1 MKTKS
6 LAEARPKKQQLGTV
20 LKKDFIRNWK
30 LYLLVLPV
38 VLFYILFC
46 YKPMYG
52 ALIAFVDYVPGRSIF
67 ECEWVGLKYFEQFF
81 KSVFFWRLLKNTLTI
96 SITSLVVG
104 FPMPIILALMLN
116 EVKSKAFSKTVQT
129 ISYLPHFISM
139 VVICGMIK
147 EFTAAEGLI
156 TKLVVAFGG
165 EGGALL
171 NNPKMFVPIY
181 VISDIWQQVGW
192 SSIIYIAAIAGVDQS
207 LYEAAQIDG
216 AGRLRQTW
224 NITLPS
230 ILPTIMILL
239 IMRIGALLNVGFEKI
254 ILLYHPAIY
263 DTSDVI
269 STYVYRKGIL
279 EFNFSYSTAVGLF
292 NSVVN
297 LVLVISSNY
306 LSKKMTES
314 SLW

>member
-1 MKTKS
+1 
-6 LAEARPKKQQLGTV
+6 
-20 LKKDFIRNWK
+20 
-30 LYLLVLPV
+30 
-38 VLFYILFC
+38 
-46 YKPMYG
+46 
-52 ALIAFVDYVPGRSIF
+52 
-67 ECEWVGLKYFEQFF
+67 
-81 KSVFFWRLLKNTLTI
+81 
-96 SITSLVVG
+96 
-104 FPMPIILALMLN
+104 MPIILALMLN

-156 TKLVVAFGG
+156 TNIIVSFGG

-171 NNPKMFVPIY
+171 NKPNMFVPIY
-181 VISDIWQQVGW
+181 VFSDIWQQVGW
-192 SSIIYIAAIAGVDQS
+192 SSIIYIAAITGVDQS

-216 AGRLRQTW
+216 AGRIRQTW
-224 NITLPS
+224 SITLPS

-239 IMRIGALLNVGFEKI
+239 IMRIGSLLNVGFEKI
-254 ILLYHPAIY
+254 ILLYNPAIY

-297 LVLVISSNY
+297 LILVVSANY
-306 LSKKMTES
+306 LSKKTTES